1 MSDNLKIL
9 LVDDEPMV
17 LEVSGLM
24 LEAIGHDVDSFP
36 DPQEA
41 MTHFQSNSEQY
52 DLAIIDM
59 MMPTMTGKELFIELR
74 KVRPDLIV
82 AIASGYQMN
91 ESDESLLAIGIRGFI
106 NKPFSIVTLT
116 ERLSELTSG

>member
-36 DPQEA
+36 DPKEA
-41 MTHFQSNSEQY
+41 ISHFEANSDKY

-59 MMPTMTGKELFIELR
+59 MMPAMTGKELFIELN
-74 KVRPDLIV
+74 KVRPDLVV

-91 ESDESLLAIGIRGFI
+91 ETDESLLAIGVKGFI
-106 NKPFSIVTLT
+106 NKPFSINTLT
-116 ERLSELTSG
+116 QKLTELTSS

>member
-1 MSDNLKIL
+1 MSDSLKIL

-41 MTHFQSNSEQY
+41 VTHFQSHAEQY

-59 MMPTMTGKELFIELR
+59 MMPAMTGKELFIELR
-74 KVRPDLIV
+74 KIRLDLIV

-91 ESDESLLAIGIRGFI
+91 ESDESLLALGVKGFI
-106 NKPFSIVTLT
+106 NKPFSMDTLT
-116 ERLSELTSG
+116 QKLSELTSG